1 MAPAP
6 RPIAVHPSALKP
18 GELVG
23 QYGILEK
30 LGEGGMGCVYKVKR
44 GEGVYVLKILTSC
57 FLDDA
62 VVSDDQREYRL
73 RADREFFAIRSLDH
87 ANVLRAYAF
96 ERWPELHRG
105 WPYIVTEFVDGL
117 DVCGWREE
125 AQPSLRRICAVL
137 AKVADALAHVHR
149 EGLFHRDLKA
159 PNILVRREGEEPVLI
174 DLGIARHVALEPV
187 TACAETI
194 GTSTHF
200 APEYVEHLDSPAHAQ
215 REPFTWTV
223 QVDLYAFGYVA
234 YELLTGRPPILC
246 CGGEHELLSAIKNDP
261 VPDARG
267 VNEAI
272 PDPLAALVMR
282 LLEKDPAARPE
293 SAGEVRDA
301 FYDFIA
307 NGGPELDAVFAVPA
321 PPPGAARRTARRI
334 PAFLPTW
341 MRHEMA
347 GGVAAAER
355 VRGEAAM
362 RGVEGDAP
370 GEPHGP
376 EGPECAEAVDRLA
389 VTGPAVDLDESK
401 VSARGPAP
409 DRSAQGDGDRP
420 VKKTSGIT
428 SAIRKARER
437 LAVHNPRSL
446 LSRRV
451 LLGGG
456 GVVAAAL
463 ILFVM
468 SSSSGKPAK
477 DDMLSRLEREQAAAR
492 RDAGARANPVA
503 MSAIPFPAPRL
514 STPEAPPLTGSDAK
528 DIDAALAARYGRP
541 SVPLGGLPSGSPG
554 GTPSTL
560 PERPVRGATIDGR
573 DAVTPNGGKAVRLAT
588 IDDPLVHAE
597 VLNASSAL
605 ATSDAGPRKL
615 GIPMGT
621 HIRAK
626 LLSNLDSRTIGAGP
640 VEAVL
645 ALPFVL
651 RGAVVLPARTLLY
664 GKASEAN
671 GRFNIQFTQLR
682 LPDDIEVGFEG
693 LALDRGDNKPGLAA
707 SARIA
712 PADGSQED
720 GLGTK
725 IARGTG
731 NVLLNTMTGGV
742 PQDVARSA
750 GSAVVNNRSAGT
762 ASGSSA
768 ILLDSGVL
776 FDVFV
781 ARSF

>member
-1 MAPAP
+1 MARPP

-23 QYGILEK
+23 QYEVLEK

-87 ANVLRAYAF
+87 ANILRAYAF

-105 WPYIVTEFVDGL
+105 WPYIVTEFIDGL
-117 DVCGWREE
+117 DVCRWREE

-137 AKVADALAHVHR
+137 AKAADALAHVHR
-149 EGLFHRDLKA
+149 VGLFHRDLKA
-159 PNILVRREGEEPVLI
+159 PNILVRRDGEEPVLI

-187 TACAETI
+187 TVHSETI

-200 APEYVEHLDSPAHAQ
+200 APEYVEHLDSPAHA
-215 REPFTWTV
+215 RGEPFTWTAR
-223 QVDLYAFGYVA
+223 VDLYAFGYVA

-246 CGGEHELLSAIKNDP
+246 RGGEHELLSAIKNDP

-272 PDPLAALVMR
+272 PDPLAALLMR

-293 SAGEVRDA
+293 GAEEVRDVLHGLLA
-301 FYDFIA
+301 S
-307 NGGPELDAVFAVPA
+307 GGPELDVEFAVPT
-321 PPPGAARRTARRI
+321 PPPQVAPRPAHRI
-334 PAFLPTW
+334 PSFLPTW
-341 MRHEMA
+341 MRQEMA
-347 GGVAAAER
+347 GGAAAPII
-355 VRGEAAM
+355 GTS
-362 RGVEGDAP
+362 
-370 GEPHGP
+370 
-376 EGPECAEAVDRLA
+376 EGPEEDD
-389 VTGPAVDLDESK
+389 VTPPAVVLDESEI
-401 VSARGPAP
+401 SAQDPAP
-409 DRSAQGDGDRP
+409 DGSGDRP
-420 VKKTSGIT
+420 VRKMSGIT
-428 SAIRKARER
+428 SAIRKGQER
-437 LAVHNPRSL
+437 LAVRSPRRL

-451 LLGGG
+451 LLGGS
-456 GVVAAAL
+456 GVVAGAL
-463 ILFVM
+463 ILLAT
-468 SSSSGKPAK
+468 SRSSGEPAR
-477 DDMLSRLEREQAAAR
+477 DDLLGRLEREQAAAKR
-492 RDAGARANPVA
+492 EGGARALPVA
-503 MSAIPFPAPRL
+503 VPSLAPRL
-514 STPEAPPLTGSDAK
+514 STPEAPQVNGLDSK

-541 SVPLGGLPSGSPG
+541 SVPLGGLPAGSALG
-554 GTPSTL
+554 APSTSA
-560 PERPVRGATIDGR
+560 PERPGRGATIGGR
-573 DAVTPNGGKAVRLAT
+573 DAVTADGGRAVQFAV

-597 VLNASSAL
+597 VVSASSTL
-605 ATSDAGPRKL
+605 ATSDAGPRKF

-640 VEAVL
+640 VEAAL

-651 RGAVVLPARTLLY
+651 RGTVALPARTMLY
-664 GKASEAN
+664 GRASEAG

-682 LPDDIEVGFEG
+682 LPDDTEVGFEG

-712 PADGSQED
+712 PAEGTQEE

-725 IARGTG
+725 IVRGTG
-731 NVLLNTMTGGV
+731 NVLLNTVTGGV
-742 PQDVARSA
+742 PQDVARNA
-750 GSAVVNNRSAGT
+750 GSAIVNNRSADP

-768 ILLDSGVL
+768 ILLDSGAQ

-781 ARSF
+781 MRSF